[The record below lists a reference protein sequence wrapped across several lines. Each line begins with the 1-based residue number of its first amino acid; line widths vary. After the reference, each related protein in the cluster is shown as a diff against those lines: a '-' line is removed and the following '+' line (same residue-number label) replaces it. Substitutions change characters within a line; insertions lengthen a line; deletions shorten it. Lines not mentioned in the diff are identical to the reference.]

1 MRETKVIIIKDL
13 PKISTNKFY
22 SGMHWTKRKKIK
34 DVYKYLIRSKHKGQF
49 LKSKQYE
56 VEYTFY
62 FKTRALDASNCSA
75 MVKMIEEI
83 LFEDDKSD
91 IITSVT
97 MKSRKGKEEYVEIK
111 IDEL

>member
-1 MRETKVIIIKDL
+1 MIIKDL

-34 DVYKYLIRSKHKGQF
+34 DVYKYLVRSEYKGQF
-49 LKSKQYE
+49 LKDKQYE

-62 FKTRALDASNCSA
+62 FKSRALDATNCSM
-75 MVKMIEEI
+75 MVKLIEDI
-83 LFEDDKSD
+83 LFEDDKWD

-97 MKSRKGKEEYVEIK
+97 MKSRKSKEDYVEIK
-111 IDEL
+111 IEETCI

>member
-1 MRETKVIIIKDL
+1 MIIKDL

-34 DVYKYLIRSKHKGQF
+34 DAYKYLIRSVHKGQF

-62 FKTRALDASNCSA
+62 FKSRPLDATNCSM
-75 MVKMIEEI
+75 MVKIIEDV
-83 LFEDDKSD
+83 LFEDDKHD

-97 MKSRKGKEEYVEIK
+97 IKSRKGKEDYVEIK
-111 IDEL
+111 IKELE